1 MDTMSAFKEVVL
13 PFGPALFDQPALSY
27 WPALCVPSVWG

>member
-13 PFGPALFDQPALSY
+13 PVRPALLDALALSY
-27 WPALCVPSVWG
+27 WLGS